1 MIGISNRIDAHQHF
15 WKYDPVKDA
24 WITPDM
30 ETIRKDFLP
39 DDLRPLLSA
48 SKMDGCVTVQV
59 DQTAKE
65 TLVMLRLADQHPFI
79 NGIVGWVDLRSPG
92 VKDQLDYL
100 SQFKKLK
107 GFRHI
112 VQAEP
117 DGFLLQKDFLNGIKA
132 LAHFGYTYDLLIYPR
147 QLKEAVRFVSQFP
160 DQKFVLDH
168 LAKPLIRESRVE
180 PWAKYITALASAGN
194 IYCKLSGMV
203 TEAEWNSWTEDQLRP
218 YWDVVL
224 SAFGADRL
232 MFGSDWPVLTLASN
246 YEDWLRVVTNWVEE
260 LSVDE
265 AEAIRQKT
273 AKKIY
278 RL

>member
-1 MIGISNRIDAHQHF
+1 MIGISKRIDAHQHF

-117 DGFLLQKDFLNGIKA
+117 DGFLLQKDFLDGIKA
-132 LAHFGYTYDLLIYPR
+132 LADFGYTYDLLIFPG
-147 QLKEAVRFVSQFP
+147 QLQEAVRFVRQFP
-160 DQKFVLDH
+160 NQKFVLDH
-168 LAKPLIRESRVE
+168 MAKPLIRAGSLE
-180 PWAKYITALASAGN
+180 PWTKQITALASAGN

-203 TEAEWNSWTEDQLRP
+203 TEADWKKWAPKNFLP
-218 YWDVVL
+218 YLDVVF
-224 SAFGADRL
+224 SCFGPKRL
-232 MFGSDWPVLTLASN
+232 LYGSDWPVCLLAST
-246 YEDWLRVVTNWVEE
+246 YPQQLAIVEDYLNQLTPSEKQGIMGEN
-260 LSVDE
+260 
-265 AEAIRQKT
+265 AIQF
-273 AKKIY
+273 Y
-278 RL
+278 NL

>member
-1 MIGISNRIDAHQHF
+1 MIGISKRIDAHQHF

-117 DGFLLQKDFLNGIKA
+117 DGFLLQKDFLDGIKA
-132 LAHFGYTYDLLIYPR
+132 LADFGYTYDLLIFPG
-147 QLKEAVRFVSQFP
+147 QLQEAVRFVRQFP
-160 DQKFVLDH
+160 NQKFVLDH
-168 LAKPLIRESRVE
+168 MAKPLIRAGSLE
-180 PWAKYITALASAGN
+180 PWTKQITALASAGN

-203 TEAEWNSWTEDQLRP
+203 TEADWRKWGLKTFLP
-218 YWDVVL
+218 YLDVVF
-224 SAFGADRL
+224 SCFGPKRL
-232 MFGSDWPVLTLASN
+232 LYGSDWPVCLLAST
-246 YEDWLRVVTNWVEE
+246 YPQQLVIVEDYINQLTPSEKQGIMGENAVQFYN
-260 LSVDE
+260 L
-265 AEAIRQKT
+265 
-273 AKKIY
+273 
-278 RL
+278 